1 MKKSLILVGLLISSI
16 STMANDNS
24 GKYYY
29 GIGMASGSGT
39 FTESMSEYSYDSSSM
54 PIKFGMMLRNNNRFE
69 LSYEKEKYKFTKIG
83 LDHKVSGWNLD
94 WNFVYPRYKIADA
107 VTPYWTLGLG
117 VYTYEDT
124 AKFIVKNE
132 DLKGV
137 AFNYGMGGLYNIN
150 KNIELEASYKF
161 KGISWE
167 NYTMQGSG
175 SGISIKLAST
185 ELLFYLGLNYKF

>member
-69 LSYEKEKYKFTKIG
+69 LSYEKEKYK
-83 LDHKVSGWNLD
+83 LADVDHKVSGWNLD

-124 AKFIVKNE
+124 AKFIAKNE
-132 DLKGV
+132 DLTG
-137 AFNYGMGGLYNIN
+137 AALNIGIGGLYDIN
-150 KNIELEASYKF
+150 KNIELETSYKF

-167 NYTMQGSG
+167 DYNEKGSDIRMTAASVG
-175 SGISIKLAST
+175 S
-185 ELLFYLGLNYKF
+185 LFYLGLNYKL